1 MSGSMPVRGFM
12 PDTFAEHGG
21 SARLA
26 RGLLRHDD
34 NTQPGEI
41 GGADNPKEE
50 SPTGNVPGR
59 GPFNRPAFDQHQT
72 PTPGLA
78 GHGEAVFRDRRGPAA
93 FALDDRG
100 VIVGMTP
107 ALEDLLGWSS
117 HDVVGRLTA
126 LAWLDPGQIA
136 SRSGHS
142 AIGPALQ
149 LLQHAGARPWVLT
162 RRDGSRLDAVLSAA
176 PMGEEST
183 SWIVVV
189 DTTARREIDAPPR
202 TDPLTNLPGRRALM
216 DRLSS
221 LLADPAT
228 RGLAIFLLDLDG
240 FRVLNGSLGREIT
253 DDVLRT
259 VADRLRHFARP
270 GDLVA
275 RVGADEFAIVISGRD
290 VAGDNVHG
298 AVRRLERLLAAPI
311 RVAGEEVH
319 VTASIGVTWIAET
332 GAERTAGTILRN
344 AEVALLLAQ
353 EKGPGGNQVYD
364 EQSSDV
370 PRRRVRADS
379 TLRTALAED
388 RLRLHYQPII
398 DLTSGAAV
406 GVEAL
411 LRLDDPDRGL
421 LGPAPFVAAA
431 EESGLIVPVGRWVLE
446 QACREAASWEQA
458 GGAGGL
464 AKVSVNLSARQ
475 LNRPDLVDTVVAV
488 LERSGLNP
496 DRLVLE
502 LTETALGE
510 AGETTIQQLVRLR
523 GLGINLAIDDFGTGW
538 SSLTYLRQFP
548 VTSLKVDRSF
558 VAGLVDDSGDR
569 AIVTAVIRLGQ
580 ALDLTTV
587 AEGVETQEQLEALQQ
602 LGCEQAQGYHLGR
615 PSSATPF

>member
-1 MSGSMPVRGFM
+1 MPVRGFT
-12 PDTFAEHGG
+12 PSTVTESGVQAH
-21 SARLA
+21 LA

-34 NTQPGEI
+34 GTER
-41 GGADNPKEE
+41 GGFGRSEDLGDETSEE
-50 SPTGNVPGR
+50 NRSGR
-59 GPFNRPAFDQHQT
+59 ERFSLPALDPHKA
-72 PTPGLA
+72 PAPGLA
-78 GHGEAVFRDRRGPAA
+78 GHGEAVFRDRRGLAA
-93 FALDDRG
+93 FALDDQG
-100 VIVGMTP
+100 VIMGMTP
-107 ALEDLLGWSS
+107 ALEDLLGWSAA
-117 HDVVGRLTA
+117 DVVGRLTA
-126 LAWLDPGQIA
+126 VAWLDPGQVA
-136 SRSGHS
+136 SRSGSS
-142 AIGPALQ
+142 AIGAGPQ
-149 LLQHAGARPWVLT
+149 LLQNTGARPWVLT
-162 RRDGSRLDAVLSAA
+162 RRDGSRVDAVLSAA
-176 PMGEEST
+176 PLGQDAL

-189 DTTARREIDAPPR
+189 DTHARREIDAPPR
-202 TDPLTNLPGRRALM
+202 TDPLTRLPGRRALL
-216 DRLSS
+216 DRLAAM
-221 LLADPAT
+221 LVDPAT
-228 RGLAIFLLDLDG
+228 RGIAIFLLDLDG

-275 RVGADEFAIVISGRD
+275 RIGADEFAIVISGRD

-311 RVAGEEVH
+311 RVDGEEVH
-319 VTASIGVTWIAET
+319 VTASIGVTCTGET
-332 GAERTAGTILRN
+332 GTERTAGTILRD

-370 PRRRVRADS
+370 PQRRVRADS
-379 TLRTALAED
+379 ALRAALAED

-398 DLTSGAAV
+398 DLTSGSAV

-446 QACREAASWEQA
+446 QACREAASWDRID
-458 GGAGGL
+458 GAGGL

-475 LNRPDLVDTVVAV
+475 LSRPDLVDTVVAV
-488 LERSGLNP
+488 LERSGLKP

-502 LTETALGE
+502 LTETALAE
-510 AGETTIQQLVRLR
+510 AAENTIQQLARLR

-558 VAGLVDDSGDR
+558 VAGLVSDSGDR

-587 AEGVETQEQLEALQQ
+587 AEGVETQEQLEALQE

-615 PSSATPF
+615 PSATTPF

>member
-1 MSGSMPVRGFM
+1 V
-12 PDTFAEHGG
+12 A
-21 SARLA
+21 
-26 RGLLRHDD
+26 
-34 NTQPGEI
+34 
-41 GGADNPKEE
+41 
-50 SPTGNVPGR
+50 
-59 GPFNRPAFDQHQT
+59 
-72 PTPGLA
+72 
-78 GHGEAVFRDRRGPAA
+78 HGEAVFRDRRGPAA

-100 VIVGMTP
+100 VVVGMTP
-107 ALEDLLGWSS
+107 ALEDLLGWSAA
-117 HDVVGRLTA
+117 DVVGRLTA
-126 LAWLDPGQIA
+126 LAWLDPGQVA
-136 SRSGHS
+136 SRSVSGAIS
-142 AIGPALQ
+142 AAPE
-149 LLQHAGARPWVLT
+149 LLQSAGARQWVLT
-162 RRDGSRLDAVLSAA
+162 RRDGSRVDAVLSVA
-176 PMGEEST
+176 PMGEDSL

-189 DTTARREIDAPPR
+189 DTNARREIDTPQR
-202 TDPLTNLPGRRALM
+202 TDPLTGLPGRRALLE
-216 DRLSS
+216 RLAA
-221 LLADPAT
+221 LLVDPAT

-240 FRVLNGSLGREIT
+240 FRVLNGSLGRDIT

-275 RVGADEFAIVISGRD
+275 RVGADEFAIVISGRE

-311 RVAGEEVH
+311 RASGEEVH
-319 VTASIGVTWIAET
+319 VTASIGVTWTGET
-332 GAERTAGTILRN
+332 GTERTAGTVLRD

-370 PRRRVRADS
+370 PTRRVRADS
-379 TLRTALAED
+379 TLRAALAED

-398 DLTSGAAV
+398 DLTSGSPV

-446 QACREAASWEQA
+446 RACREAASWDD
-458 GGAGGL
+458 GAGGL

-475 LNRPDLVDTVVAV
+475 LNRPDLVDTVVIV

-510 AGETTIQQLVRLR
+510 ASEETIRQLVRLR

-558 VAGLVDDSGDR
+558 VAGLVNDSGDR

-587 AEGVETQEQLEALQQ
+587 AEGVETQAQLEALKE

-615 PSSATPF
+615 PSAAAPF

>member
-1 MSGSMPVRGFM
+1 MPVRGFT
-12 PDTFAEHGG
+12 PSTVTESGVQAH
-21 SARLA
+21 LA
-26 RGLLRHDD
+26 RGLLRHEDG
-34 NTQPGEI
+34 TER
-41 GGADNPKEE
+41 GGFGRSEDLGDETSEE
-50 SPTGNVPGR
+50 NRSGR
-59 GPFNRPAFDQHQT
+59 ERFSLPALDPHKT
-72 PTPGLA
+72 PAPGLA
-78 GHGEAVFRDRRGPAA
+78 GHGEAVFRDRRGLAA
-93 FALDDRG
+93 FALDDQG

-107 ALEDLLGWSS
+107 ALEDLLGWSAT
-117 HDVVGRLTA
+117 DVVGRLTA
-126 LAWLDPGQIA
+126 VAWLDPGQVA
-136 SRSGHS
+136 SRSGSS
-142 AIGPALQ
+142 AIGAGPQ
-149 LLQHAGARPWVLT
+149 LLQNTGARPWVLT
-162 RRDGSRLDAVLSAA
+162 RRDGSRVDAVLSAA
-176 PMGEEST
+176 PMGEDAL

-189 DTTARREIDAPPR
+189 DTHARREIDTPPR
-202 TDPLTNLPGRRALM
+202 TDPLTRLPGRRAML
-216 DRLSS
+216 DRLAAM
-221 LLADPAT
+221 LVDPAT
-228 RGLAIFLLDLDG
+228 RGIAIFLLDLDG

-311 RVAGEEVH
+311 RVDGEEVH
-319 VTASIGVTWIAET
+319 VTASIGVTCTGET
-332 GAERTAGTILRN
+332 GTERTAGTILRD

-370 PRRRVRADS
+370 PQRRVRADS
-379 TLRTALAED
+379 ALRAALAED

-398 DLTSGAAV
+398 DLTSGSAV

-446 QACREAASWEQA
+446 QACREAASWDRMD
-458 GGAGGL
+458 GAGSL

-475 LNRPDLVDTVVAV
+475 LSRPDLVDTVVAV
-488 LERSGLNP
+488 LERSGLKPN
-496 DRLVLE
+496 RLVLE
-502 LTETALGE
+502 LTETALAE
-510 AGETTIQQLVRLR
+510 AAENTIQQLARLR

-558 VAGLVDDSGDR
+558 VAGLVSDSGDR

-587 AEGVETQEQLEALQQ
+587 AEGVETQEQLEALQE

-615 PSSATPF
+615 PSAATPF

>member
-1 MSGSMPVRGFM
+1 MPVRGFT
-12 PDTFAEHGG
+12 PATVAEGG
-21 SARLA
+21 VQARLA
-26 RGLLRHDD
+26 QGLLRHDD
-34 NTQPGEI
+34 STER
-41 GGADNPKEE
+41 GGFGPSEDVADEAPD
-50 SPTGNVPGR
+50 GNRSGR
-59 GPFNRPAFDQHQT
+59 ERFGLPALDPHKT
-72 PTPGLA
+72 PAPGLA
-78 GHGEAVFRDRRGPAA
+78 GHGEAVFRDRRGLAA
-93 FALDDRG
+93 FALDDHG

-117 HDVVGRLTA
+117 TDVVGRLTA
-126 LAWLDPGQIA
+126 VAWLDPGQVA
-136 SRSGHS
+136 SRSGSS
-142 AIGPALQ
+142 AIGAGPQ
-149 LLQHAGARPWVLT
+149 LLQNTGARPWVLT
-162 RRDGSRLDAVLSAA
+162 RRDGSRVDAVLSAA
-176 PMGEEST
+176 PLGEDSL

-189 DTTARREIDAPPR
+189 DPHARREIDTPPR
-202 TDPLTNLPGRRALM
+202 TDPLTRLPGRRALL
-216 DRLSS
+216 DRLAAM
-221 LLADPAT
+221 LVDPAT
-228 RGLAIFLLDLDG
+228 RGIAIFLLDLDG

-311 RVAGEEVH
+311 RVDGEEVH
-319 VTASIGVTWIAET
+319 VTASIGVTCTGET
-332 GAERTAGTILRN
+332 GTDRTAGTILRD

-370 PRRRVRADS
+370 PQRRVRADS
-379 TLRTALAED
+379 ALRAALAED

-398 DLTSGAAV
+398 DLTSGSAV

-446 QACREAASWEQA
+446 QACREAASWDRVD
-458 GGAGGL
+458 GAGGL

-475 LNRPDLVDTVVAV
+475 LSRPDLVDTVVAV
-488 LERSGLNP
+488 LERSSLKP

-502 LTETALGE
+502 LTETALAE
-510 AGETTIQQLVRLR
+510 AAENTIQQLARLR

-558 VAGLVDDSGDR
+558 VAGLVNDSGDR

-587 AEGVETQEQLEALQQ
+587 AEGVETQEQLEALQE

-615 PSSATPF
+615 PSAATPF

>member
-1 MSGSMPVRGFM
+1 MRGFT
-12 PDTFAEHGG
+12 PSAVAEGG
-21 SARLA
+21 APLRRA
-26 RGLLRHDD
+26 RGLLRYDD
-34 NTQPGEI
+34 STHHGGI
-41 GGADNPKEE
+41 GGPEDE
-50 SPTGNVPGR
+50 SPAGNQASR
-59 GPFNRPAFDQHQT
+59 GPLGRPALDPHQT
-72 PTPGLA
+72 PAPGPA

-93 FALDDRG
+93 FTLDDRG
-100 VIVGMTP
+100 VVIGMTP
-107 ALEDLLGWSS
+107 ALEDLLGWKA

-136 SRSGHS
+136 SRSGPGT
-142 AIGPALQ
+142 IGATPR
-149 LLQHAGARPWVLT
+149 LLQTVGARPWILT

-176 PMGEEST
+176 PMGEDAT

-189 DTTARREIDAPPR
+189 DTTARREIDAPQR
-202 TDPLTNLPGRRALM
+202 TDQLTGLPGRRALM
-216 DRLSS
+216 ERLSA
-221 LLADPAT
+221 LLVDPAT

-298 AVRRLERLLAAPI
+298 AVRRLERLLATPI
-311 RVAGEEVH
+311 RVEGEEVH
-319 VTASIGVTWIAET
+319 VTASIGVTWTAEAGT
-332 GAERTAGTILRN
+332 DRTAGTILRN

-370 PRRRVRADS
+370 PQRRVRADS
-379 TLRTALAED
+379 ALRAALAED

-446 QACREAASWEQA
+446 QACREAASWDRA
-458 GGAGGL
+458 GGGM

-488 LERSGLNP
+488 LERSELRP

-558 VAGLVDDSGDR
+558 VAGLVNDSGDR

-587 AEGVETQEQLEALQQ
+587 AEGVETQEQLEALRE

>member
-1 MSGSMPVRGFM
+1 MPVRGFM
-12 PDTFAEHGG
+12 PDTFAERGG

-59 GPFNRPAFDQHQT
+59 GPFNRPAIDQHQT

-142 AIGPALQ
+142 AIGAALQ

-189 DTTARREIDAPPR
+189 DTTARREIDVPPR

-319 VTASIGVTWIAET
+319 VTASIGVTWTAET
-332 GAERTAGTILRN
+332 GTERTAGTILRN

>member
-1 MSGSMPVRGFM
+1 
-12 PDTFAEHGG
+12 
-21 SARLA
+21 
-26 RGLLRHDD
+26 
-34 NTQPGEI
+34 
-41 GGADNPKEE
+41 
-50 SPTGNVPGR
+50 
-59 GPFNRPAFDQHQT
+59 
-72 PTPGLA
+72 
-78 GHGEAVFRDRRGPAA
+78 
-93 FALDDRG
+93 
-100 VIVGMTP
+100 VIIGMTP
-107 ALEDLLGWSS
+107 ALEDLLGWTS

-136 SRSGHS
+136 SRSSQG
-142 AIGPALQ
+142 AIGATPQ
-149 LLQHAGARPWVLT
+149 LLQTTGARPWVLT
-162 RRDGSRLDAVLSAA
+162 RRDGSRLDAMLSAA
-176 PMGEEST
+176 PMGEDAT

-189 DTTARREIDAPPR
+189 DTTARREIDTPQR
-202 TDPLTNLPGRRALM
+202 TDQLTGLPGRRALM
-216 DRLSS
+216 ERLSA
-221 LLADPAT
+221 LLVDPAT

-311 RVAGEEVH
+311 RVEGEEVH
-319 VTASIGVTWIAET
+319 VTASIGVTWTAEAGT
-332 GAERTAGTILRN
+332 ERTAGTVLRN

-370 PRRRVRADS
+370 PQRRVRADS
-379 TLRTALAED
+379 ALRTALAED
-388 RLRLHYQPII
+388 RLLLHYQPII
-398 DLTSGAAV
+398 DLNSGAAV

-411 LRLDDPDRGL
+411 LRLDDPDRGV

-446 QACREAASWEQA
+446 QACREAASWDRA
-458 GGAGGL
+458 GGGM
-464 AKVSVNLSARQ
+464 AKVSVNVSARQ

-488 LERSGLNP
+488 LERSGLRP

-558 VAGLVDDSGDR
+558 VAGLVNDSGDR

-587 AEGVETQEQLEALQQ
+587 AEGVETEEQLEALRE

>member
-1 MSGSMPVRGFM
+1 
-12 PDTFAEHGG
+12 
-21 SARLA
+21 
-26 RGLLRHDD
+26 
-34 NTQPGEI
+34 
-41 GGADNPKEE
+41 
-50 SPTGNVPGR
+50 
-59 GPFNRPAFDQHQT
+59 
-72 PTPGLA
+72 
-78 GHGEAVFRDRRGPAA
+78 
-93 FALDDRG
+93 
-100 VIVGMTP
+100 
-107 ALEDLLGWSS
+107 
-117 HDVVGRLTA
+117 
-126 LAWLDPGQIA
+126 LDPGQVA
-136 SRSGHS
+136 SRSGQS
-142 AIGPALQ
+142 AIGAGPQ
-149 LLQHAGARPWVLT
+149 LLQDVGSRPWVLT

-176 PMGEEST
+176 PMGEDAT

-189 DTTARREIDAPPR
+189 DPSARREIDAPQR
-202 TDPLTNLPGRRALM
+202 VDLLTGLPGRRALM
-216 DRLSS
+216 ERLSAI
-221 LLADPAT
+221 LVDPAT
-228 RGLAIFLLDLDG
+228 RSLAIFLLDLDG
-240 FRVLNGSLGREIT
+240 FRVLNGSLGREVT

-311 RVAGEEVH
+311 RVTGEEVH
-319 VTASIGVTWIAET
+319 VTASIGVTWTADPGT
-332 GAERTAGTILRN
+332 ERTAGTILRN

-370 PRRRVRADS
+370 PQRRVRADS
-379 TLRTALAED
+379 ALRAALAEN

-398 DLTSGAAV
+398 DLTSGSAV

-446 QACREAASWEQA
+446 QACREAASWDRD
-458 GGAGGL
+458 GGVGGM

-475 LNRPDLVDTVVAV
+475 LNRADLVDTVVAV

-510 AGETTIQQLVRLR
+510 AGETTIQQLSRLR

-558 VAGLVDDSGDR
+558 VAGLVHDSGDR

-587 AEGVETQEQLEALQQ
+587 AEGVETQEQLEALRE

>member
-1 MSGSMPVRGFM
+1 MRGFT
-12 PDTFAEHGG
+12 PSAAAEGG
-21 SARLA
+21 AAARLA
-26 RGLLRHDD
+26 RGLLRHDEQPAG
-34 NTQPGEI
+34 TGGPGE
-41 GGADNPKEE
+41 GRDE
-50 SPTGNVPGR
+50 SPAGNFAGR
-59 GPFNRPAFDQHQT
+59 GPFSRPALDPHQT
-72 PTPGLA
+72 PAPGLA

-100 VIVGMTP
+100 VIIGMTP
-107 ALEDLLGWSS
+107 ALEDLLGWTS

-136 SRSGHS
+136 SRSSQG
-142 AIGPALQ
+142 AIGATPQ
-149 LLQHAGARPWVLT
+149 LLQTTGARPWVLT
-162 RRDGSRLDAVLSAA
+162 RRDGSRLDAMLSAA
-176 PMGEEST
+176 PMGEDAT

-189 DTTARREIDAPPR
+189 DTTARREIDTPQR
-202 TDPLTNLPGRRALM
+202 TDQLTGLPGRRALM
-216 DRLSS
+216 ERLSA
-221 LLADPAT
+221 LLVDPAT

-311 RVAGEEVH
+311 RVEGEEVH
-319 VTASIGVTWIAET
+319 VTASIGVTWTAEAGT
-332 GAERTAGTILRN
+332 ERTAGTVLRN

-370 PRRRVRADS
+370 PQRRVRADS
-379 TLRTALAED
+379 ALRTALAED
-388 RLRLHYQPII
+388 RLLLHYQPII
-398 DLTSGAAV
+398 DLNSGAAV

-411 LRLDDPDRGL
+411 LRLDDPDRGV

-446 QACREAASWEQA
+446 QACREAASWDRA
-458 GGAGGL
+458 GGGM
-464 AKVSVNLSARQ
+464 AKVSVNVSARQ

-488 LERSGLNP
+488 LERSGLRP

-558 VAGLVDDSGDR
+558 VAGLVNDSGDR

-587 AEGVETQEQLEALQQ
+587 AEGVETEEQLEALRE